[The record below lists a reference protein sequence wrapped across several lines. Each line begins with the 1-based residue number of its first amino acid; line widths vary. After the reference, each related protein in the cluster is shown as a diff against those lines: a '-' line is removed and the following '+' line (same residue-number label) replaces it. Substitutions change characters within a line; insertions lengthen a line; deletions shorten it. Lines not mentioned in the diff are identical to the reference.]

1 MIIPCFNGQE
11 CIVEAINSVVKSS
24 VKADILIVDNASTDL
39 SVSMIKKIDTP
50 IQVIQNKFNEGFG
63 RGLNKGFDHGK
74 KHGYSYFLILNQ
86 DAILLEKSIERMID
100 FVSRMKES
108 QWFFVCPYNL
118 GPDTET
124 AEHYF
129 ADNLQKRSGH
139 SELKVLGDHR
149 FMEVQFIN
157 AACWLINSRALTVL
171 KGFDRR
177 FFMYGEDLDIC
188 NRALHLGYKMLVL
201 ENTFCIHHKA
211 EGDYENHPA
220 KMLALKL
227 GEVMAWYLN
236 PSYSR
241 VSKFKRFLAVT
252 LASLKLAIKG
262 KTRDA
267 SEKFRINLIAI
278 LRLIG

>member
-1 MIIPCFNGQE
+1 MIIPCFNGQD
-11 CIVEAINSVVKSS
+11 CILEAVNSVVRSS
-24 VKADILIVDNASTDL
+24 VKADILIVDNASTDT
-39 SVSMIKKIDTP
+39 SVSIIKKIDIP
-50 IQVIQNKFNEGFG
+50 VQLVQNRVNEGFG
-63 RGLNKGFDHGK
+63 MALNKGFEYGK

-86 DAILLEKSIERMID
+86 DASLFENSLERMID
-100 FVSRMKES
+100 FVSSVNETS
-108 QWFFVCPYNL
+108 WFFVSPYNL
-118 GPDTET
+118 GSDTKS
-124 AEHYF
+124 AEYYF
-129 ADNLQKRSGH
+129 LDNLEKRSGH
-139 SELKVLGDHR
+139 SASIVLGDHR
-149 FMEVQFIN
+149 YKEVQFIN
-157 AACWLINSRALTVL
+157 AACWLINSRALSVL

-188 NRALHLGYKMLVL
+188 NRAFHLGYKMMVL

-211 EGDYENHPA
+211 KGDYENHPT

-252 LASLKLAIKG
+252 LASLKLAVKG
-262 KTRDA
+262 KSREA
-267 SEKFRINLIAI
+267 GEKFRINLIAV